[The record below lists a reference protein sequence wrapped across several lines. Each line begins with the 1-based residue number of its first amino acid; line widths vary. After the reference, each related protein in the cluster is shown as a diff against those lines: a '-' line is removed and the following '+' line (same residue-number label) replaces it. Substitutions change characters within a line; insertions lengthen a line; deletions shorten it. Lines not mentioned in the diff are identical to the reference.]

1 MMNMEDRIW
10 DYIDGLSSPEER
22 AIMERLLQSDPA
34 VKSRY
39 DELLILQQQLKAVE
53 LDEPSMGF
61 RNRVMEQVL
70 AGPHPVALKTR
81 VDNRIIYIIAAFF
94 VCTIGGMLAYTIYKM
109 DWSGSASGFELP
121 RVALP
126 VVNWSFLENPSF
138 TLFFL
143 SMNVVLGLLLI
154 DKIVTARRKHAAEK
168 G

>member
-1 MMNMEDRIW
+1 MMNLEDRLW
-10 DYIDGLSSPEER
+10 DYMDGHCSAEER
-22 AIMERLLQSDPA
+22 HAIEKLMQSDPA
-34 VKSRY
+34 VKIKY
-39 DELLILQQQLKAVE
+39 DELLLLQQQLKSVE

-61 RNRVMEQVL
+61 KNRVMEQVL

-81 VDNRIIYIIAAFF
+81 VDNRIIYLIAAFF
-94 VCTIGGMLAYTIYKM
+94 VFTIGGMLAYTIYNM
-109 DWSGSASGFELP
+109 DWSNAQSFKLP
-121 RVALP
+121 QMQLP

-154 DKIVTARRKHAAEK
+154 DKMVATRRRHTADK